1 MAAATPLIIP
11 DKSQAALV
19 QFHRQCYSMLN
30 QQWNLREQMR
40 QRDLAY
46 IRENDWT
53 SENWKAKLAN
63 RYGDP
68 TKFQNVT
75 VPVVMPQVEAAVTYQ
90 SSVFLTGIPIFGVV
104 APASEEDTAL
114 QYQAIIEDNSI
125 RGGWVQQFQIFFR
138 DIFKY
143 NLGALEV
150 SWDREV
156 TEAIETDLSFQS
168 GKEGKPKQVI
178 WEGNKIK
185 RWDLYNTFFDT
196 RYKPTQMYKDGEFIG
211 TTELM
216 SRIHLKKFINELPDK
231 MISNVKAAFESG
243 MGTQGGSGTGGI
255 ESYYIPQINP
265 SALMQIDPKRSTD
278 WMSWAGMLDRPQ
290 PIEYKNLY
298 EVTTLYARIIPS
310 DFALKVP
317 SANTPQVWKFIIVN
331 HQVLIYAE
339 RQTNA
344 HGYLPVLF
352 GQSNEDGLG
361 FQSKSL
367 GDNAKP
373 FQDIASALVNSAM
386 SARRRA
392 ISDRTLYD
400 PSRVSEAH
408 INSDNP
414 SAKIPVRPAAYG
426 KPVQEA
432 VHAFPFRDDQSAVAF
447 QELPQMMQM
456 ANSVNGQNQAKQ
468 GQFVKGNKTQ
478 HEYADVMNNANG
490 RDQMTAMMLEAQVF
504 TPLKQILKLNIMQ
517 YQAGVS
523 IYSPSAN
530 ASVKIDPVALRKSQA
545 VFKVTDGLTPTD
557 KQIGGDDITTAIQTM
572 GSSQAIGAGYNLA
585 PAFSYMMKTRNV
597 DLSAFEKSPQQMAY
611 EQAQQ
616 QWQQAASQ
624 VAELAKAATMK
635 IDGVTMASLQAM
647 IQQLLPQQPQP
658 QQFGYVPGAPADQQ
672 GSPAAAPSS
681 QTQSASSTGNGPS
694 NG

>member
-1 MAAATPLIIP
+1 MSSATPMIIP
-11 DKSQAALV
+11 EKSQAALV
-19 QFHRQCYSMLN
+19 QFHKQCYSMLN

-40 QRDLAY
+40 ARDLAY

-53 SENWKAKLAN
+53 QENWRAKLSN

-90 SSVFLTGIPIFGVV
+90 ASVFLTGIPLFGFV
-104 APASEEDTAL
+104 APAAEEDTAL
-114 QYQAIIEDNSI
+114 QYQALVEENSI

-138 DIFKY
+138 DLFKY

-156 TEAIETDLSFQS
+156 TQAVETDLSFTA
-168 GKEGKPKQVI
+168 GKEGMPKQVI
-178 WEGNKIK
+178 WEGNCVK

-196 RYKPTQMYKDGEFIG
+196 RYKPTEMYKNGEFVG
-211 TTELM
+211 NTTLM

-265 SALMQIDPKRSTD
+265 DALMQIDPKRTTD
-278 WMSWAGMLDRPQ
+278 WMSWAGMLTRPPGEISYQ
-290 PIEYKNLY
+290 NLY
-298 EVTTLYARIIPS
+298 EVTTLYARIIPA
-310 DFALKVP
+310 DFQLRVP

-344 HGYLPVLF
+344 HGFLPVLF
-352 GQSNEDGLG
+352 GQANEDGLG
-361 FQSKSL
+361 FQTKSL
-367 GDNAKP
+367 ADNAKP
-373 FQDIASALVNSAM
+373 FQDISSALVNSAM
-386 SARRRA
+386 AARRRA
-392 ISDRTLYD
+392 ISDRTLFD

-408 INSDNP
+408 LNSDNP

-426 KPVQEA
+426 KPVGEA
-432 VHAFPFRDDQSAVAF
+432 VYAFPFRDDQSAVAF

-478 HEYADVMNNANG
+478 HEYQNVMSNANG
-490 RDQMTAMMLEAQVF
+490 RDQMTSMLLEAQVF

-517 YQAGVS
+517 YQGGVS
-523 IYSPSAN
+523 MYSPSA
-530 ASVKIDPVALRKSQA
+530 AREVTIDPVALRKSQA
-545 VFKVTDGLTPTD
+545 KFKVTDGLTPTD
-557 KQIGGDDITTAIQTM
+557 KQISGDDFTMAIQTL
-572 GSSQAIGAGYNLA
+572 GSSPQLGAAYNLG
-585 PAFSYMMKTRNV
+585 PMFSYLMKTRNA
-597 DLSAFEKSPQQMAY
+597 DLTQFEKSPQQQAY
-611 EQAQQ
+611 EQAMG
-616 QWQQAASQ
+616 QWQQMAQ
-624 VAELAKAATMK
+624 LAVEKGTQFSAPQPT
-635 IDGVTMASLQAM
+635 
-647 IQQLLPQQPQP
+647 PQQY
-658 QQFGYVPGAPADQQ
+658 GYTPGAPVGQQ
-672 GSPAAAPSS
+672 GETSPAPGV
-681 QTQSASSTGNGPS
+681 QGSTGGAVNG
-694 NG
+694 